1 MGRARYF
8 VVAVAAV
15 FSLAGCGESTLD
27 TGEIESKITPEV
39 EQQTGTKNV
48 AVSCPDDI
56 EAEEGAEFECDLT
69 AAGGIEAKVAVTQ
82 EDDEGNVHWEVV
94 QP

>member
-8 VVAVAAV
+8 LVAVGASFA
-15 FSLAGCGESTLD
+15 LAGCGESTLD
-27 TGEIESKITPEV
+27 TGKIESEIKPEV
-39 EQQTGTKNV
+39 EDQTGTRDV
-48 AVSCPDDI
+48 AVSCPDDV

-69 AAGGIEAKVAVTQ
+69 AAGGVKAKVAITQ
-82 EDDEGNVHWEVV
+82 EDDDGNVRWELV